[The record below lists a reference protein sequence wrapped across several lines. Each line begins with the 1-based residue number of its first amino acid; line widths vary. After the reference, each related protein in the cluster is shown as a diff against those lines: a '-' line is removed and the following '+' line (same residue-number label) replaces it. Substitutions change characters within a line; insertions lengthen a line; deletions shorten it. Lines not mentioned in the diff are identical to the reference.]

1 MTKNQIVDELTKRTG
16 VSKVKVAEILDAIAE
31 LTYENAKD
39 GFSLPGIGKVVIS
52 SRNARVCRNPKTGE
66 SINVPAKRVLKFRN
80 DGSGSRTV
88 FNCVFGTR
96 R

>member
-66 SINVPAKRVLKFRN
+66 SISVPAKRVLKFRFSKIAE
-80 DGSGSRTV
+80 DKILPEK
-88 FNCVFGTR
+88 
-96 R
+96 

>member
-66 SINVPAKRVLKFRN
+66 SINVPAKRVLKFRFSKIAE
-80 DGSGSRTV
+80 DKTLPEK
-88 FNCVFGTR
+88 
-96 R
+96 

>member
-66 SINVPAKRVLKFRN
+66 SINVPAKRVLKFRFSKIAE
-80 DGSGSRTV
+80 DKILPEK
-88 FNCVFGTR
+88 
-96 R
+96 

>member
-66 SINVPAKRVLKFRN
+66 SINVPAKRVLKFRFSEIAE
-80 DGSGSRTV
+80 DKILPEK
-88 FNCVFGTR
+88 
-96 R
+96 

>member
-66 SINVPAKRVLKFRN
+66 SINVPAKRVLKFRFSKIAE
-80 DGSGSRTV
+80 DKILREK
-88 FNCVFGTR
+88 
-96 R
+96 